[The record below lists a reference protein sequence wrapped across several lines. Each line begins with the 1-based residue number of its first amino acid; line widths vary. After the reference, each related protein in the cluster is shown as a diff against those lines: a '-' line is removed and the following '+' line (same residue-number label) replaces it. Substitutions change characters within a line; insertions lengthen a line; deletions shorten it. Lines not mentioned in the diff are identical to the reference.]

1 MATKA
6 EIQKLTLENM
16 GLAYKIAWKYHG
28 RGLEQDE
35 LQAVALFGLVKA
47 ASGFD
52 RSREVPFPAFASTV
66 IRNTIRMEFRRIK
79 KDRKCVS
86 MEESVTS
93 SGEAENP
100 YTWGEW
106 LSCREEGF
114 DRVEREGFLS
124 SLTSLPELTG
134 KERKAVRLVICN
146 GLTQKEAGEQIGM
159 SQAHVS
165 RRVRSGM
172 EKIRKKYM
180 EAICPDEMF
189 VASGYND
196 ANSSSKIN
204 EYETIMGHVD

>member
-1 MATKA
+1 MVTKA

-93 SGEAENP
+93 SGEAEKA
-100 YTWGEW
+100 YTWGER

-114 DRVEREGFLS
+114 EWVEREDFLS

-146 GLTQKEAGEQIGM
+146 GLTQKEAGKQIGL

-180 EAICPDEMF
+180 ETMVPVTVRVIDQ
-189 VASGYND
+189 
-196 ANSSSKIN
+196 
-204 EYETIMGHVD
+204 